1 MNLRLAEKEDV
12 PLVAEWWG
20 KIEYHGEYEDV
31 EMITR
36 EELEKMMLQ
45 RTIFFII
52 EKKDG
57 TKIGHIS
64 SWTRGKTREM
74 GFALVPNERG
84 KGYGTEAIQM
94 MLNYLF
100 LNTEVVRVQV
110 RTDEGN
116 MPSQMAL
123 EKAGFTREGTM
134 RKESYVRGEYRDMYL
149 YSILRDEWKKPRI
162 LSRC

>member
-1 MNLRLAEKEDV
+1 MLEGRLVNLRLAEKEDV

-94 MLNYLF
+94 MVDYLF
-100 LNTEVVRVQV
+100 LKEDIVRIQAPA
-110 RTDEGN
+110 N
-116 MPSQMAL
+116 IPSKRVL
-123 EKAGFTREGTM
+123 EKAGFVAEGSCENRTSLEECTEM
-134 RKESYVRGEYRDMYL
+134 RTSTAFSEKNGRLLEY
-149 YSILRDEWKKPRI
+149 
-162 LSRC
+162 